1 MTKCV
6 ILDTEN
12 AGEVADQLLAL
23 LEEEGWTVAEAIPG
37 LAQAII
43 LLASEFGPQTQQALD
58 EVTDLIVDAAGGM

>member
-12 AGEVADQLLAL
+12 AGEVADQLMAL
-23 LEEEGWTVAEAIPG
+23 LEDEGWTVAEAIPG

>member
-12 AGEVADQLLAL
+12 AGEVADQLMAL
-23 LEEEGWTVAEAIPG
+23 LEDEGWTVAEAIPG

-43 LLASEFGPQTQQALD
+43 LLSSEFGPQTQQALD